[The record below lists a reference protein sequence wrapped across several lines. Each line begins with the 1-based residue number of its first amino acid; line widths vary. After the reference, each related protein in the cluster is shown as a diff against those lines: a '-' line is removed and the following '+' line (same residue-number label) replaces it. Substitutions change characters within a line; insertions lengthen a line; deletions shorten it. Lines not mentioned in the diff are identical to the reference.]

1 MTNTNNNH
9 SDYDDDTDSDDEL
22 GAMIYRSSRTAA
34 KLRAEEAARN
44 IKEDESKPKPTH
56 KRGAHTFDD
65 RYNFFHTDTAHAK
78 HASAPSVPT
87 SSTLGLSTTTTNAT
101 DVESLRKQLVQLQ
114 QATKALV
121 EQNQLNNKLKE
132 QLRQRLEIETTATA
146 VSGESSRFLQYQQEM
161 RTRQAVEQF
170 GRYNLGY
177 DVCQPVLNNGQT
189 QELLL
194 AEEQKRSSSRRKCSV
209 PESECP
215 NRDVQGGVCIS
226 RGAKR
231 TKCSVPEC
239 PNRAVQ
245 GGVCISHGAKRKTC
259 NHPGCTKNV
268 KQAGMCS
275 AHGPARKR
283 CEFEGCI
290 KVAVQGGRC
299 ISHGGK
305 TKVCSIDECTKGA
318 VVRGMCKK
326 HYNEANGIVK
336 VRGRPK
342 KAAAKNKQQRKRN
355 AAESKNEQSLDTRSS
370 ILANIPTST
379 ILDHIKRKRALP
391 EEETQ
396 Y

>member
-65 RYNFFHTDTAHAK
+65 RYNFFQTDTAHAK

-87 SSTLGLSTTTTNAT
+87 SSTLGLSATTTNAT
-101 DVESLRKQLVQLQ
+101 DVESLRKQLVQ

-161 RTRQAVEQF
+161 RTRRAVEQF

-189 QELLL
+189 QELFLNIPMVSGL
-194 AEEQKRSSSRRKCSV
+194 
-209 PESECP
+209 
-215 NRDVQGGVCIS
+215 CIS
-226 RGAKR
+226 HGAKR
-231 TKCSVPEC
+231 RKCSVPEC
-239 PNRAVQ
+239 PNRDVQ

-259 NHPGCTKNV
+259 NHPGCTKSV
-268 KQAGMCS
+268 KKAGMCS
-275 AHGPARKR
+275 THGPARKR
-283 CEFEGCI
+283 CEFEGCV

-299 ISHGGK
+299 IAHGAK
-305 TKVCSIDECTKGA
+305 KKVCSLEECTKQAIVG
-318 VVRGMCKK
+318 VMCKK
-326 HYNEANGIVK
+326 HNHEAKGIVR

-342 KAAAKNKQQRKRN
+342 EAAAKNKQQRKRN

-370 ILANIPTST
+370 TLANTNIPTST

>member
-161 RTRQAVEQF
+161 RTRRAVEQF

-209 PESECP
+209 PECP
-215 NRDVQGGVCIS
+215 NRD
-226 RGAKR
+226 
-231 TKCSVPEC
+231 
-239 PNRAVQ
+239 VQ

-275 AHGPARKR
+275 THGPARKR